1 MPDPRIRVDAA
12 LGLVVIELRDRAGA
26 VTRTLPSA
34 QQMAAYRHWLETGA
48 GPDPFAVDPGT
59 PAARS
64 SAPSGTG

>member
-1 MPDPRIRVDAA
+1 MPDPRIRADEA